1 MFGLSYGFVR
11 GLLYCYCSSP
21 ITSFPS
27 MSAAS
32 PLVALMTVGSDD
44 SWERCESTEQP
55 DEKQDDKSTGKKDK
69 KKDEKEECDHLELR
83 KYGNKTTSW
92 WNCKSCGL
100 RMRTEKRDTSEEEKK
115 KDEAKPK
122 DEPKEK
128 EKPEAKPMAY
138 CSRCGGEVWLCCRDH
153 GPLARATAAGWGS
166 ATSPIRRA
174 ASQDDAEAEE
184 RARIIADLGSD
195 DGNPAAGM
203 FAED

>member
-1 MFGLSYGFVR
+1 
-11 GLLYCYCSSP
+11 
-21 ITSFPS
+21 
-27 MSAAS
+27 
-32 PLVALMTVGSDD
+32 MTVGSDD
-44 SWERCESTEQP
+44 SCERCESTEQP

-128 EKPEAKPMAY
+128 EKPEAKPETQERPKTEMPEMKFAPKKRY
-138 CSRCGGEVWLCCRDH
+138 ERKQLEDDCKHAEEMWFQNQHAQWWNCADCKGRIRTQKQGCKMQW
-153 GPLARATAAGWGS
+153 
-166 ATSPIRRA
+166 SPGAPAQAPIPKGQAA
-174 ASQDDAEAEE
+174 ASSASGA
-184 RARIIADLGSD
+184 A
-195 DGNPAAGM
+195 PAGA
-203 FAED
+203 APLP